1 VPTCRYMNR
10 RLTFRLPS
18 KLIEPPFFT
27 QLFHAK
33 VRASCALRLAQ
44 FWLSSARQ
52 ILDARMIVDS
62 DLGNHLSH
70 FSWSLP
76 QNWRDRAIQIRA
88 EFVEQQTMLADIPRN
103 LTHPNKT
110 LVR

>member
-1 VPTCRYMNR
+1 
-10 RLTFRLPS
+10 
-18 KLIEPPFFT
+18 
-27 QLFHAK
+27 
-33 VRASCALRLAQ
+33 
-44 FWLSSARQ
+44 
-52 ILDARMIVDS
+52 MIVDS

-70 FSWSLP
+70 FSRSLP